1 MPLPGRRT
9 GAARGRYAERTMVV
23 VEFLLRLVAVLG
35 AGAPVATGAGD
46 LLPAVVVTALGSA
59 AVVAVVVLTAV
70 VAGVLATPAP
80 STVVD
85 HAAWAVLRTDIA
97 SSHPDAD
104 GHARPR
110 APGVVAPV

>member
-1 MPLPGRRT
+1 
-9 GAARGRYAERTMVV
+9 MVV
-23 VEFLLRLVAVLG
+23 VEFLLRIVAVLG

-59 AVVAVVVLTAV
+59 AVVALVVLTAV
-70 VAGVLATPAP
+70 VTGVLGTPPPRRA
-80 STVVD
+80 VD
-85 HAAWAVLRTDIA
+85 GTAWAVLRTDIA

-110 APGVVAPV
+110 APGVAAPV

>member
-1 MPLPGRRT
+1 
-9 GAARGRYAERTMVV
+9 MVV

-46 LLPAVVVTALGSA
+46 LLPAIVVAALGSA
-59 AVVAVVVLTAV
+59 AVVALVVLTAV
-70 VAGVLATPAP
+70 VAGVLGTRP
-80 STVVD
+80 SRGAMDDT
-85 HAAWAVLRTDIA
+85 AWAVLRTEIA